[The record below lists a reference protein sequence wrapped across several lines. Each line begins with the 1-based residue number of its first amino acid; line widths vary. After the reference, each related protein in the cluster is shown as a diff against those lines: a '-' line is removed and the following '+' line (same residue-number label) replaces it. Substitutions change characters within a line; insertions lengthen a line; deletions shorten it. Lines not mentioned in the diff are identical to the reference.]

1 MSGLKSSVFVMA
13 CAFACACALAPAGP
27 ARAQAAH
34 WKQIERPALSEFT
47 IQQPRRIQLANGMVI
62 FLQEDHELPLIRG
75 TVVIRGGSREE
86 PADKVGLAGIYSQAW
101 RTGGT
106 RSRTGDQLDDL
117 LEMRAAKA
125 ETSADVDSAGIS
137 FDALKGDFD
146 EVFAVVVDLLRQPE
160 FRDDKIVLAKTQL
173 NTGIARRND
182 DPGQIAGREST
193 RLGYG
198 AASPYGRV
206 AEYYTVNA
214 VTRQDL
220 IAWHQRFTH
229 PNNMILG
236 VIGDFDSAA
245 MEAKLR
251 RAFEGLPKGPEL
263 ARFKTT
269 ITDPKPGVYFVGKDD
284 INQSTIQMVHLGTT
298 RDNPDY
304 YALEVM
310 NEILG
315 GGFSG
320 RLLSNIRSK
329 KGLAY
334 SVGGGVGSSWD
345 HPGLFRLSMG
355 TKSGSTA
362 AAIDALYEE
371 LDTLKKSA
379 ATPLELERAK
389 DSILNS
395 FVFRFDSKQKI
406 LAERMNLE
414 FYGYPS
420 DFTARYRTGIEKVT
434 ATDVERVARK
444 YVDRDKLAVLV
455 VGKAADFDR
464 PLASYGTVTPVDI
477 AIPTNAPGAVVAVKA
492 VPAASNADGKAL
504 LGKVIT
510 ALGGAARIRAIQAV
524 RQTGSAALTT
534 PQGAMTLSSESLVV
548 FPDRV
553 RQTVVT
559 PMGQMTMVAT
569 ASGGFMAMPQ
579 GARDLPPSQRDAL
592 LQSARQSPIYIAQ
605 HADDPAWRFTAGGT
619 EKVGAVDARVLD
631 IAGEGVQVRWYVDPA
646 SGRVLR
652 SLSRETGPQGPVEQ
666 VSDFSDFR
674 ATDGITAPFK
684 IAQTQGGQPYATITI
699 TEVDYSP
706 AVDASLFQKP
716 PGAK

>member
-1 MSGLKSSVFVMA
+1 MSGLKSSVIVMA
-13 CAFACACALAPAGP
+13 CAFASALAPAGP

-34 WKQIERPALSEFT
+34 WKQIKRPALSEFT

-75 TVVIRGGSREE
+75 SVVIRGGSRDE
-86 PADKVGLAGIYSQAW
+86 PADKLGLTGIYGEAW

-106 RSRTGDQLDDL
+106 RSRTGDALDDL
-117 LEMRAAKA
+117 LEMRAAKV
-125 ETSADVDSAGIS
+125 ETSADIDSAAIS

-146 EVFAVVVDLLRQPE
+146 EVFSVVVDLLRQPE
-160 FRDDKIVLAKTQL
+160 FREDKIVLAKTQL

-182 DPGQIAGREST
+182 DPGQIARREST

-206 AEYYTVNA
+206 EEYYTVNA
-214 VTRQDL
+214 VSRQDL
-220 IAWHQRFTH
+220 VAWHRHFTH

-263 ARFKTT
+263 ARFQTA

-355 TKSGSTA
+355 TKSGTTA

-389 DSILNS
+389 ESILNS
-395 FVFRFDSKQKI
+395 FVFRFDSRQKI

-414 FYGYPS
+414 FYGYPA
-420 DFTARYRTGIEKVT
+420 DFTARYRTGIEQVT
-434 ATDVERVARK
+434 AADVERVARK

-477 AIPTNAPGAVVAVKA
+477 TIPTAAPGAVAAVK

-504 LGKVIT
+504 LGKVI
-510 ALGGAARIRAIQAV
+510 ASLGGVAKIRAIQAV

-553 RQTVVT
+553 RQSLVT
-559 PMGQMTMVAT
+559 PMGQMTMVA
-569 ASGGFMAMPQ
+569 SGSSGFMSMPQ
-579 GARDLPPSQRDAL
+579 GVRDMPASQRDAL
-592 LQSARQSPIYIAQ
+592 LGAVRQNPLYVAQ

-652 SLSRETGPQGPVEQ
+652 SLSRETGAQGPVEQ

-674 ATDGITAPFK
+674 ATDGISAPFK
-684 IAQTQGGQPYATITI
+684 IVQTQGGQPYATITI
-699 TEVDYSP
+699 TEVDY
-706 AVDASLFQKP
+706 
-716 PGAK
+716 

>member
-1 MSGLKSSVFVMA
+1 MSGLKSYAIVMA
-13 CAFACACALAPAGP
+13 CAFASALVAAGP

-34 WKQIERPALSEFT
+34 WKQIKRPALSEFT

-75 TVVIRGGSREE
+75 TVVIRGGSRDE
-86 PADKVGLAGIYSQAW
+86 PADKAGLAAIYGEAW

-106 RSRTGDQLDDL
+106 SARTGDALDDL
-117 LEMRAAKA
+117 LEMRAAKV
-125 ETSADVDSAGIS
+125 ETSADIDSAAIS

-160 FRDDKIVLAKTQL
+160 FREDKIVLAKTQL

-198 AASPYGRV
+198 ATSPYGRV

-220 IAWHQRFTH
+220 VAWHRRFTH

-245 MEAKLR
+245 MEARLR

-284 INQSTIQMVHLGTT
+284 INQSSIQMVHLGTT

-371 LDTLKKSA
+371 LDTLKNSS

-395 FVFRFDSKQKI
+395 FVFRFDSRQKI

-414 FYGYPS
+414 FYGYPA

-434 ATDVERVARK
+434 AADVERVARK

-477 AIPTNAPGAVVAVKA
+477 TIPTVAPGTVVAVKA
-492 VPAASNADGKAL
+492 APAASNADGKAL

-510 ALGGAARIRAIQAV
+510 ALGGAAKIRAIQAV
-524 RQTGSAALTT
+524 RQTGTAALTT

-553 RQTVVT
+553 RQVLVT

-579 GARDLPPSQRDAL
+579 GVRDLPPSQRDAL
-592 LQSARQSPIYIAQ
+592 LQAVRQSPIYIAQ

-631 IAGEGVQVRWYVDPA
+631 IAGEGVQMRWYVDPA

-652 SLSRETGPQGPVEQ
+652 SLSSETGPQGPVEQ

-674 ATDGITAPFK
+674 ATDGIAAPFK
-684 IAQTQGGQPYATITI
+684 IVQTQGGQPYATISI
-699 TEVDYSP
+699 TQVDYSP
-706 AVDASLFQKP
+706 TVDASLFEKP
-716 PGAK
+716 PAAK